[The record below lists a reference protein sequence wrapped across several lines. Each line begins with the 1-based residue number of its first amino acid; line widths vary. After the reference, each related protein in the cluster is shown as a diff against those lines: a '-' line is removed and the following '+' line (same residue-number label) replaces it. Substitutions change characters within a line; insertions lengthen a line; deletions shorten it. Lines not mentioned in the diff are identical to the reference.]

1 MKTSTIVSQLV
12 QAVEEGLFKENKS
25 LPSWLFYDE
34 NGDRIFQEIM
44 RMPEYYLT
52 GCEYEILQMNAAAI
66 LQRFQQQGAF
76 QLIELGAG
84 DGLKTELLL
93 KHFTQQQADFTYH
106 PIDISSTVLAQ
117 LQDRLSRSLPNL
129 PFFPQQGEYEPAL
142 EKLNLSSDKRKVI
155 LFLGANIGN
164 FTMSEAGAFLQR
176 IQKAMHTN
184 DLLFLGIDLKKD
196 PRMIQR
202 AYDDAQGITK
212 SFNLNLLVR
221 LNRELG
227 ANFMLDQFSHYP
239 TYNPETGE
247 ARSYLISLRQQDV
260 YFEALQKNVHFKRW
274 EHIHTEV
281 SIKYDQQMIEQ
292 LAKASTLTI
301 EHQYYDCKHYFS
313 DVVFTKTTNPLGY
326 L

>member
-1 MKTSTIVSQLV
+1 MNLSTISAQVA
-12 QAVEEGLFKENKS
+12 QAVEEGLFKEQKT
-25 LPSWLFYDE
+25 LPSWLFYD
-34 NGDRIFQEIM
+34 NQGDRIFQEIM
-44 RMPEYYLT
+44 GMPEYYLT

-66 LQRFQQQGAF
+66 LKRFQQQGAF

-84 DGLKTELLL
+84 DGLKTEILL

-106 PIDISSTVLAQ
+106 PIDISAAVLTQ
-117 LQDRLSRSLPNL
+117 LQDRLSTSLPNL
-129 PFFPQQGEYEPAL
+129 PFFPQQGDYDKAL
-142 EKLNLSSDKRKVI
+142 EKLNLSSNKRKVI
-155 LFLGANIGN
+155 LFLGSNIGN
-164 FTMSEAGAFLQR
+164 FSATEAGAFLLR
-176 IQKAMHTN
+176 IKKSMHAN
-184 DLLFLGIDLKKD
+184 DLLFVGIDLKKD

-202 AYDDAQGITK
+202 AYDDSQGITK
-212 SFNLNLLVR
+212 SFNINLLAR

-247 ARSYLISLRQQDV
+247 AKSYLVSLRQQDV
-260 YFEALQKNVHFKRW
+260 YFEALQKTVRFKRW

-292 LAKASTLTI
+292 LAKVSGLTI

-313 DVVFTKTTNPLGY
+313 DLVLMKH
-326 L
+326 

>member
-1 MKTSTIVSQLV
+1 MNLSTISAQVA
-12 QAVEEGLFKENKS
+12 QAVEEGLFKEQKT
-25 LPSWLFYDE
+25 LPSWLFYDHQ
-34 NGDRIFQEIM
+34 GDRIFQEIM
-44 RMPEYYLT
+44 HMPEYYLT

-66 LQRFQQQGAF
+66 LKRFQQLGAF

-84 DGLKTELLL
+84 DGLKTEILL

-106 PIDISSTVLAQ
+106 PIDISAAVLTQ
-117 LQDRLSRSLPNL
+117 LQDRLSTSLPNL
-129 PFFPQQGEYEPAL
+129 PFFPQQGDYDKAL

-155 LFLGANIGN
+155 LFLGSNIGN
-164 FTMSEAGAFLQR
+164 FSVTEAGAFLQR
-176 IQKAMHTN
+176 IKKSMHAN
-184 DLLFLGIDLKKD
+184 DLLFVGMDLKKD

-212 SFNLNLLVR
+212 SFNLNLLIR

-227 ANFMLDQFSHYP
+227 GNFMLDQFSHYP

-247 ARSYLISLRQQDV
+247 AKSYLVSLRQQDV
-260 YFEALQKNVHFKRW
+260 YFEALQKTVRFKRW

-292 LAKASTLTI
+292 LAEVSCLTI
-301 EHQYYDCKHYFS
+301 EYQYYDCKHYFS
-313 DVVFTKTTNPLGY
+313 DVLLIKH
-326 L
+326 